1 MGKLLQ
7 RLQDASKSGVYRAS
21 RDAEVLEALPAAAK
35 LSLKGARTK
44 AELLGRLGEQL
55 KLPEW
60 WGRNWDALEDC
71 LAERDGHLLLYDYR
85 EIPADDLGVLI
96 DVLGSAAEFWA
107 GQGKPFFA
115 VFVDP
120 QHALGLPDLFRE
132 A

>member
-21 RDAEVLEALPAAAK
+21 QDAEVLQALPATTK
-35 LSLKGARTK
+35 LSFEGARTK
-44 AELLGRLGEQL
+44 AELLDRIEKQL
-55 KLPEW
+55 MLPQW

-71 LAERDGHLLLYDYR
+71 LADRDGHLLLYDYR

-120 QHALGLPDLFRE
+120 QRSLGLPDLFRG